1 MLVSRKNLS
10 LIHFVPAEAAAS
22 GDVAKSSHEGV
33 YFLPIARLG
42 SELQQPF
49 SKCRV
54 ERPPLGTG
62 HLTGLFNEVFVGT
75 EGDVLHTKSV
85 YTKTVLP
92 GHQEFPIPHAIGLFG
107 LYVLNKSFTACHI
120 TWSPTSAIDL
130 VSGISFG
137 QTSTQFCA

>member
-92 GHQEFPIPHAIGLFG
+92 RPSKISHTPCHRPFRALCPEQVLHRLPHHLAADVGDGLGERNIFRADLNAIL
-107 LYVLNKSFTACHI
+107 
-120 TWSPTSAIDL
+120 
-130 VSGISFG
+130 
-137 QTSTQFCA
+137 